1 MFTIKHLTWIFQVM
15 QISKTKPEHNVI
27 HTLKNPIGIS
37 VSINIVLR
45 KSKQGEKHSTGW
57 NLEDYYPYIGK
68 HGRI

>member
-1 MFTIKHLTWIFQVM
+1 MFTLKHLTLIFQVI

-45 KSKQGEKHSTGW
+45 KSKQGEKHSTS
-57 NLEDYYPYIGK
+57 
-68 HGRI
+68 